1 MTIQSFQHWYRYHH
15 LGRPITVVQRF
26 SDRQGIIEIPVLATG
41 PSREGYLEPFQ
52 VTSSRGGDDLSTK
65 HCYDGTETDANG
77 EPLLIWIYCG
87 LTVQQAKEYRIN
99 PPQITKHKTGNR
111 RGKGVYLPTTWVG
124 ARAWLEEKK
133 IPIKMQHHMASLD
146 PLTIGMKGVIHN
158 YYYIEID
165 QGAFDHGMDAEKVL
179 MNVPHKY
186 NEENDTWGI
195 LIKAYGYTKKADK
208 LDRILNKALAL
219 RDEASCIDYAAAFLE
234 RPVKSVD
241 MTKIDFKK
249 PITIVNAAI
258 LFEAKPEVKDDIG
271 EDMGVPLPESY
282 DF

>member
-26 SDRQGIIEIPVLATG
+26 NERQGIIEIPVLATG
-41 PSREGYLEPFQ
+41 SSREGYLEPFQ
-52 VTSSRGGDDLSTK
+52 VTSTRGGDDLSTK
-65 HCYDGTETDANG
+65 HCYDGTETTADG

-87 LTVQQAKEYRIN
+87 LTIQQAKEYKIN
-99 PPQITKHKTGNR
+99 PPQITKHKAGNR
-111 RGKGVYLPTTWVG
+111 RGKGIYLPTTWVG
-124 ARAWLEEKK
+124 ARAWLEEKH
-133 IPIKMQHHMASLD
+133 IPIKLQQHMASLD
-146 PLTIGMKGVIHN
+146 PLTLGMKGIIHN
-158 YYYIEID
+158 YYYIETEHD
-165 QGAFDHGMDAEKVL
+165 AFGSMDAEKVL

-195 LIKAYGYTKKADK
+195 LIKAYGYTKKADR
-208 LDRILNKALAL
+208 LDRVLNKALTL

-241 MTKIDFKK
+241 MLKVDFKK
-249 PITIVNAAI
+249 PVTIINAAT
-258 LFEAKPEVKDDIG
+258 LFTKPEEVKDDV
-271 EDMGVPLPESY
+271 ETDMAASLPESY